1 VGDVAPLIV
10 FWQSVSLPT
19 VSAELV
25 LRNENENE
33 FGISVRSLGLR
44 SLCLTTHEEPSCS
57 SHKLSCSSDKLSCS
71 SHKLSC
77 SCHKLSCSCDKLSR
91 LQALND
97 LSQALDERASGGL
110 EREDEELVHV

>member
-1 VGDVAPLIV
+1 M
-10 FWQSVSLPT
+10 
-19 VSAELV
+19 SAELV

-57 SHKLSCSSDKLSCS
+57 SDKLSCSSDKLSCS
-71 SHKLSC
+71 S
-77 SCHKLSCSCDKLSR
+77 HKLSCSCDKLSR

>member
-1 VGDVAPLIV
+1 MGDVAPLIV
-10 FWQSVSLPT
+10 LRQSVSLPI
-19 VSAELV
+19 ACLAQLV
-25 LRNENENE
+25 LPNENENE

-57 SHKLSCSSDKLSCS
+57 SHKLSCSSDKLS
-71 SHKLSC
+71 
-77 SCHKLSCSCDKLSR
+77 R
-91 LQALND
+91 LQALNE